1 MIRSLQWLL
10 SYQLVRLLV
19 GFFLGAWVT
28 RVMGPERFGILS
40 TAAAVGAIAY
50 CVVELG
56 MRQLLLREL
65 GRRKRI
71 ASLVA
76 GTVFKLWLG
85 LALLSCAL
93 TAAWNASSGALPWP
107 VFWATMVPLLL
118 TCFSLH
124 NNWED
129 ASHRAFVS
137 SRNGMAG
144 YLGAAAAR
152 VACILWLPTVSA
164 VAWTFAAENAITAGL
179 GAWTGHRRGRGWWPK
194 GWDTR
199 IARAFVTRGAVLV
212 IGQAGTLLLL
222 RADTVMIQHMRGD
235 AEAGIYGAAVR
246 LSEVVYM
253 FAPLVLTILL
263 PRLSMLL
270 KKHDEARFQTLARR
284 GCELMVAVSLI
295 SALGLSLAGPMAVKL
310 LYGTKFAA
318 SIPVL
323 MVHCLSVIPYFQAEW
338 RYAVMVAKDRAGVTA
353 WLSWL
358 AVVVNVGLNFLWI
371 PKHGALGAA
380 WATLIGYT
388 VSGVIATWLV
398 GDLRW
403 FARAQVGAFMAPVLW
418 LAHPLRS
425 YAQFR
430 DLLRRNAEPAS
441 S

>member
-10 SYQLVRLLV
+10 SYQLLRLLV
-19 GFFLGAWVT
+19 GFFLGTWVART
-28 RVMGPERFGILS
+28 MGPDRFGVLS

-50 CVVELG
+50 CIVELG

-85 LALLSCAL
+85 LALVSCAV
-93 TAAWNASSGALPWP
+93 TAVWNNASGALPWP

-118 TCFSLH
+118 TCLSLH

-152 VACILWLPTVSA
+152 VACVLWLPTVSA
-164 VAWTFAAENAITAGL
+164 IAWTFAAESAITGVL
-179 GAWTGHRRGRGWWPK
+179 GAWTGQRRGRGWWLK
-194 GWDTR
+194 GWDIR
-199 IARAFVTRGAVLV
+199 IARAFVTRGFVLV

-222 RADTVMIQHMRGD
+222 RADTVMIQSMRGD
-235 AEAGIYGAAVR
+235 TEAGIYGAAVR

-253 FAPLVLTILL
+253 FAPLILTVLL

-270 KKHDEARFQTLARR
+270 KKHDEARFQALAQK
-284 GCELMVAVSLI
+284 GCELMVAI
-295 SALGLSLAGPMAVKL
+295 SVGSAVCLSLAGPLAVHF
-310 LYGTKFAA
+310 LYGAKFAA
-318 SIPVL
+318 STPVL

-358 AVVVNVGLNFLWI
+358 AVVVNVALNFLWI
-371 PKHGALGAA
+371 PRYGALGAA
-380 WATLIGYT
+380 WATLISYT

-403 FARAQVGAFMAPVLW
+403 FARAQAKAFVAPVIW
-418 LAHPLRS
+418 LAHPRRS
-425 YAQFR
+425 YLQFR
-430 DLLRRNAEPAS
+430 ELLRRNAAPT
-441 S
+441 

>member
-1 MIRSLQWLL
+1 ML

-28 RVMGPERFGILS
+28 RVMGPGRNGILS
-40 TAAAVGAIAY
+40 TAASIGAIAY
-50 CVVELG
+50 CLVELG

-71 ASLVA
+71 APLVA

-85 LALLSCAL
+85 LAVLSCAL
-93 TAAWNASSGALPWP
+93 TAAWNAHSGALPWS

-118 TCFSLH
+118 TCLSLH

-152 VACILWLPTVSA
+152 VGCMLWLPTVSA
-164 VAWTFAAENAITAGL
+164 IAWTFAAESAITGVL

-194 GWDTR
+194 GWDSR
-199 IARAFVTRGAVLV
+199 IARAFVSRGAVLV
-212 IGQAGTLLLL
+212 LGQAGTLLLL
-222 RADTVMIQHMRGD
+222 RADTVMIQHMRGNV
-235 AEAGIYGAAVR
+235 EAGIYGAAVR
-246 LSEVVYM
+246 LSEVVYL

-263 PRLSMLL
+263 PRLSLLL
-270 KKHDEARFQTLARR
+270 KKQDEERFRALSQK
-284 GCELMVAVSLI
+284 GCELMVAISLI
-295 SALGLSLAGPMAVKL
+295 SALCLSIGGPLAVRL
-310 LYGTKFAA
+310 LYGGKYEA

-338 RYAVMVAKDRAGVTA
+338 RYAVMVSKDRASVTA

-358 AVVVNVGLNFLWI
+358 AVVVNVVLNLLWI
-371 PKHGALGAA
+371 PKYGALGAA

-388 VSGVIATWLV
+388 VSGVAATWLV

-403 FARAQVGAFMAPVLW
+403 FARAQARAFLAPVFW

-425 YAQFR
+425 FGQLR
-430 DLLRRNAEPAS
+430 DLLRRNAEPIS
-441 S
+441 